1 MFDVLNGLRV
11 VEVASFIA
19 APIAGLHL
27 AQLGAEVIRVDP
39 IRNGHDHDRWPL
51 AEDGTSLYWEGLNK
65 GKTTIAVDL
74 TQDDGKNLVRDLIAE
89 TGILLT
95 NYPPNSFLNH
105 AALAARRQDQITL
118 SVMGWADGRT
128 AVDYTVNAAMGLP
141 YMTGPA
147 ECDGPVNHV
156 LPAWDLISG
165 AYAAFA
171 LLAALHHRRET
182 GEGQEVSV
190 PLGEVALSTLGHLG
204 QIAETFLGGSGRPR
218 FGNSLFGAFGR
229 DFQTAD
235 GRDVMVVAIT
245 RGQWLALVD
254 ALKIQGEIER
264 LENQLRVRFDLDQG
278 VRFQHREVLE
288 PVVEKEVSRMSLPEL
303 KDLFSGTRVCWE
315 VYQRFEDALALH
327 RLNPILSVQDH
338 AGGTYPTPGA
348 AAEFGSLPRHPA
360 GATSRRGK
368 DTNSV
373 LNQIL
378 GLGPS
383 TVTKLRRNGI
393 IQ

>member
-165 AYAAFA
+165 
-171 LLAALHHRRET
+171 
-182 GEGQEVSV
+182 
-190 PLGEVALSTLGHLG
+190 
-204 QIAETFLGGSGRPR
+204 
-218 FGNSLFGAFGR
+218 
-229 DFQTAD
+229 
-235 GRDVMVVAIT
+235 
-245 RGQWLALVD
+245 
-254 ALKIQGEIER
+254 
-264 LENQLRVRFDLDQG
+264 
-278 VRFQHREVLE
+278 
-288 PVVEKEVSRMSLPEL
+288 
-303 KDLFSGTRVCWE
+303 
-315 VYQRFEDALALH
+315 
-327 RLNPILSVQDH
+327 
-338 AGGTYPTPGA
+338 
-348 AAEFGSLPRHPA
+348 
-360 GATSRRGK
+360 
-368 DTNSV
+368 
-373 LNQIL
+373 
-378 GLGPS
+378 
-383 TVTKLRRNGI
+383 
-393 IQ
+393 